1 MCPLGKVYVLF
12 ILLIELGCFAFG
24 EVTQNEDGTEGVI
37 SFQTPTLNDEEAHS
51 KHMPSHLKCDACT
64 AIAFQLAKAFD
75 DFHKKRPSLKVL
87 PESEIYRLVDEVCE
101 EGKELEKYGVK
112 EVKKVKRLSGPG
124 LEAEE
129 SPGIMQGG
137 GKWPERMKGMCSLY
151 VEEFDENRIY
161 KEYMK
166 KGDNLQGLLCRST
179 AHPGLTDVCT
189 HFHPGAPIKATKTK
203 KKKKEEL

>member
-1 MCPLGKVYVLF
+1 MYPSRIANVLT
-12 ILLIELGCFAFG
+12 ILLIGLGWGVFC
-24 EVTQNEDGTEGVI
+24 EVTQNEDGSEGVI

-51 KHMPSHLKCDACT
+51 MHMPSHLKCDACT
-64 AIAFQLAKAFD
+64 AVAFQLAKGFD
-75 DFHKKRPSLKVL
+75 DFHLKRPSLKIL
-87 PESEIYRLVDEVCE
+87 PESEIYRIVDEVCQ

-124 LEAEE
+124 LEAED

-137 GKWPERMKGMCSLY
+137 GKWPERMKRMCNLY

-161 KEYMK
+161 NEYKK
-166 KGDNLQGLLCRST
+166 KGDHLQGLLCRST
-179 AHPGLTDVCT
+179 AHAGLTDVCT
-189 HFHPGAPIKATKTK
+189 HFHPGAPIDASKTK